1 MGKVL
6 PIVLSPDPI
15 LNMVSKPVSKVD
27 DNLRKF
33 MDDML
38 TTMYNAHGIG
48 LAAVQ
53 VGELKRV
60 LTMDTTYEAD
70 DSHIH
75 SIDGN
80 CCDGKVAIRNPNP
93 IYMVNPEIIEKSE
106 ELYTYKEGC
115 LSFPEAFSN
124 VDRPKK
130 VKIKFL
136 DYHGKEKQLEFE
148 GILAV
153 CTQHE
158 IDHLDGITFVDHISR
173 IKRQLILKKIVKRKK
188 ELMEGW

>member
-1 MGKVL
+1 MSKIL

-15 LNMVSKPVSKVD
+15 LSEVSKPVAKVD
-27 DNLRKF
+27 DALRNF

-38 TTMYNAHGIG
+38 KTMYNESGLG

-60 LTMDTTYEAD
+60 LVMDTSYEIEHD
-70 DSHIH
+70 HDHDH
-75 SIDGN
+75 HGG
-80 CCDGKVAIRNPNP
+80 CCGEVKVTNGEP
-93 IYMVNPEIIEKSE
+93 IFMVNPEIIESSK

-115 LSFPEAFSN
+115 LSFPEAYAE
-124 VDRPKK
+124 VERPKR

-136 DYHGKEKQLEFE
+136 DYHGKEQSKEFE

-153 CTQHE
+153 CVQHE

-173 IKRQLILKKIVKRKK
+173 AKKEMIMRKLLKKRKS
-188 ELMEGW
+188 L